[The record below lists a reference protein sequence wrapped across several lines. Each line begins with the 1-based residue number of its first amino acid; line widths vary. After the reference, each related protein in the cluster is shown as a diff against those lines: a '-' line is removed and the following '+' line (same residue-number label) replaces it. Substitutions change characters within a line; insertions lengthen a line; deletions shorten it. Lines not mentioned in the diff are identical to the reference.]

1 MVDTTNE
8 GAGLNAK
15 PSVNPANT
23 GTMQGMMRHILDKYM
38 QDIDDMLP
46 ARVVGF
52 NGDRNNPR
60 VSVQIMYLVTK
71 TDGSTVPMS
80 QLASIPVMTMSGGG
94 FLLSFPI
101 KSGDMGWIKA
111 NDQDM
116 SLFFQSGEAS
126 PGNTQRMHSFEDG
139 VFIPDV
145 MRGWTIDPV
154 DQENAVLQSLD
165 GTVKLSLST
174 DTIRMEAN
182 SDYVEVGPS
191 GIKSSG
197 YWDHTGDGAITG
209 DVAITGDIESTGTV
223 KNNGVNIGST
233 HLHLDLTNTF
243 TFTGTPTP

>member
-8 GAGLNAK
+8 GAGPNSK

-38 QDIDDMLP
+38 QDVDDMLP

-52 NGDRNNPR
+52 NGDRNNPL

-71 TDGSTVPMS
+71 TDGSTIPMS

-101 KSGDMGWIKA
+101 KPGDMGWIKA

-139 VFIPDV
+139 VFIPDI

-154 DQENAVLQSLD
+154 DQENVVLQSLD

-174 DTIRMEAN
+174 DTVRMEAN
-182 SDYVEVGPS
+182 SDYVEIGPS

-197 YWDHTGDGAITG
+197 DWDHTGKVTITG
-209 DVAITGDIESTGTV
+209 NIESTGTV
-223 KNNGVNIGST
+223 KNNGKNIGST
-233 HLHLDLTNTF
+233 HTHSGVTVGISN
-243 TFTGTPTP
+243 TGTPNP

>member
-8 GAGLNAK
+8 GAGPNSK

-38 QDIDDMLP
+38 QDVDDMLP
-46 ARVVGF
+46 ARVIGF

-71 TDGSTVPMS
+71 TDGSTIPMS

-101 KSGDMGWIKA
+101 KSGDLGWIKA

-145 MRGWTIDPV
+145 MRGWTIAGV
-154 DQENAVLQSLD
+154 DQDNAVLQSLD

-174 DTIRMEAN
+174 DTVRMEAN
-182 SDYVEVGPS
+182 SDFVEVGPS

-197 YWDHTGDGAITG
+197 DWDHTGKMKITG
-209 DVAITGDIESTGTV
+209 NVETFGTLE
-223 KNNGVNIGST
+223 NNGVDVGST
-233 HLHLDLTNTF
+233 HVHSGVTVGIFN
-243 TFTGTPTP
+243 TGTPVP

>member
-1 MVDTTNE
+1 
-8 GAGLNAK
+8 
-15 PSVNPANT
+15 
-23 GTMQGMMRHILDKYM
+23 
-38 QDIDDMLP
+38 
-46 ARVVGF
+46 
-52 NGDRNNPR
+52 
-60 VSVQIMYLVTK
+60 
-71 TDGSTVPMS
+71 
-80 QLASIPVMTMSGGG
+80 MTMSGGG

-139 VFIPDV
+139 VFIPDL
-145 MRGWTIDPV
+145 MRGWTIDSV

-182 SDYVEVGPS
+182 SDYVEIGPS

-197 YWDHTGDGAITG
+197 DWDHTGKMKVTG
-209 DVAITGDIESTGTV
+209 DVETFGTLE
-223 KNNGVNIGST
+223 NNGVNVGSG
-233 HLHLDLTNTF
+233 HSHLDITNSF
-243 TFTGTPTP
+243 PFTGTPLP